1 MNQNFRHIWLAVSA
15 SMLLVLLPAQPTS
28 ARTDNSRYA
37 AFVVDANTGSVLHSR
52 RSQAQR
58 HPASLTKMM
67 TLYLLFQALEEG
79 EIGLDDQ
86 IRVSRAAASA
96 SPSRLDLVA
105 GSTIRVEDAIR
116 ALVIKSANDVAVAVG
131 ERLSG
136 NERRFAQHMTTRG
149 EELGLQSTIFQNA
162 SGLPNTRQTT
172 TARDMARLAV
182 ALNRDFP
189 QYLHYFQETSFV
201 WNGTTYE
208 NHNSLVGRVD
218 GVTGLKTGYIR
229 ASGFNVVVT
238 ATRGDHRLITVVLGG
253 PTAASRDAHA
263 EELLEAAFDAL
274 ESRAESQMFA
284 RLDSPRVN
292 PARNQ
297 IEMGSARNAPP
308 VEIQMADDTSIIP
321 ASFQDP
327 EQTLRVASS
336 GHWSIQVGAYN
347 SVDAAHTRLSALAST
362 SSQFGNAQPAARAI
376 EIDGNRLWRA
386 RFEALS
392 AIQADNLCNL
402 LAAQEQPCFT
412 IAPGT

>member
-1 MNQNFRHIWLAVSA
+1 MTQGVRHEWLAIFTT
-15 SMLLVLLPAQPTS
+15 MLVVLTPSQAA
-28 ARTDNSRYA
+28 ARADDSRYA

-67 TLYLLFQALEEG
+67 TLYLLFQALAEG

-86 IRVSRAAASA
+86 IRVSRTAASA

-105 GSTIRVEDAIR
+105 GSTIRVEEAIR
-116 ALVIKSANDVAVAVG
+116 ALVIKSANDVAIAVG

-136 NERRFAQHMTTRG
+136 SERLFAQHMTTRG

-162 SGLPNTRQTT
+162 SGLPNADQTT

-182 ALNRDFP
+182 ALDRDFP
-189 QYLHYFQETSFV
+189 QYFHYFQETRFV
-201 WNGTTYE
+201 WNGNTYE
-208 NHNSLVGRVD
+208 NHNTLVGRVD

-238 ATRGDHRLITVVLGG
+238 AARGEHRLITVVLGG

-263 EELLEAAFDAL
+263 EELLEAAFHAL
-274 ESRAESQMFA
+274 ESRVESEMFA
-284 RLDSPRVN
+284 SIDSPRIN
-292 PARNQ
+292 PARNE
-297 IEMGSARNAPP
+297 IEMGSTQNAPP
-308 VEIQMADDTSIIP
+308 AEIEVVDNRPSLPTS
-321 ASFQDP
+321 QHL
-327 EQTLRVASS
+327 EQTLLVTNS

-362 SSQFGNAQPAARAI
+362 SNQFGDAQPAARVI
-376 EIDGNRLWRA
+376 EVNGNRLWRA

-402 LAAQEQPCFT
+402 LAAQDQPCFT
-412 IAPGT
+412 VAPGT